1 MQKILVVDDEPAIVT
16 LLSYN
21 LTQANYDVESAT
33 NGNDALALAT
43 SQSFDAILLDLML
56 PGMDGVEVTRKLR
69 QERIATP
76 IIMIT
81 AKTDEFDK
89 VFGLEIGADDY
100 VTKPFSPREVV
111 ARLKAV
117 LRRYQTVPDDQA
129 ANLSSEMIKIGDIVI
144 DQSKVTVR
152 RRGERIQL
160 TPKEYELLLYLAKR
174 PHQVLKR
181 DQLLEGVWGFDYAG
195 QTRMVDVHMSHLRDK
210 LEPDPKNPIYIQT
223 VRGFGYRLEAPNND

>member
-1 MQKILVVDDEPAIVT
+1 MT

>member
-33 NGNDALALAT
+33 NGNDALVLAT

>member
-21 LTQANYDVESAT
+21 LTQANYDVETAM

-43 SQSFDAILLDLML
+43 SQTFDAILLDLML

-100 VTKPFSPREVV
+100 ITKPFSPREVI

-117 LRRYQTVPDDQA
+117 LRRYQNVPEDFATSLTSQ
-129 ANLSSEMIKIGDIVI
+129 MIQIGDIVI
-144 DQSKVTVR
+144 DTAKVTVR
-152 RRGERIQL
+152 RRGERVQL

-210 LEPDPKNPIYIQT
+210 LEPDPKHPIYLKT
-223 VRGFGYRLEAPNND
+223 VRGFGYRLEAPLHD

>member
-1 MQKILVVDDEPAIVT
+1 M
-16 LLSYN
+16 
-21 LTQANYDVESAT
+21 
-33 NGNDALALAT
+33 ALAT

-100 VTKPFSPREVV
+100 ITKPFSPREVV

-117 LRRYQTVPDDQA
+117 LRRYQNVPDDR
-129 ANLSSEMIKIGDIVI
+129 S
-144 DQSKVTVR
+144 R
-152 RRGERIQL
+152 RR
-160 TPKEYELLLYLAKR
+160 
-174 PHQVLKR
+174 
-181 DQLLEGVWGFDYAG
+181 F
-195 QTRMVDVHMSHLRDK
+195 
-210 LEPDPKNPIYIQT
+210 
-223 VRGFGYRLEAPNND
+223 

>member
-195 QTRMVDVHMSHLRDK
+195 Q
-210 LEPDPKNPIYIQT
+210 LEWWMCICHTCGTSWNRIRKIPSISKRCVVLVI
-223 VRGFGYRLEAPNND
+223 V

>member
-100 VTKPFSPREVV
+100 ITKPFSPREVV

-117 LRRYQTVPDDQA
+117 LRRYQNVPDDQA

>member
-21 LTQANYDVESAT
+21 LTQANYDVETAM

-43 SQSFDAILLDLML
+43 SQTFDAILLDLML

-100 VTKPFSPREVV
+100 ITKPLVPEKSLPDLRQRYGATRTSQKTSP
-111 ARLKAV
+111 
-117 LRRYQTVPDDQA
+117 
-129 ANLSSEMIKIGDIVI
+129 
-144 DQSKVTVR
+144 
-152 RRGERIQL
+152 
-160 TPKEYELLLYLAKR
+160 
-174 PHQVLKR
+174 QV
-181 DQLLEGVWGFDYAG
+181 
-195 QTRMVDVHMSHLRDK
+195 
-210 LEPDPKNPIYIQT
+210 
-223 VRGFGYRLEAPNND
+223 

>member
-100 VTKPFSPREVV
+100 ITKPFSPREVV